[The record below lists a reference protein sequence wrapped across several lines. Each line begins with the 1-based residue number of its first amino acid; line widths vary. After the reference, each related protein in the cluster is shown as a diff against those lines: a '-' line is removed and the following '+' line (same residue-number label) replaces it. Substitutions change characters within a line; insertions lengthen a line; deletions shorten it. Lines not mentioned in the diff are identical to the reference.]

1 MKRIIHIYMHFQ
13 AGVSFSFGTYVM
25 YRMEQFLRG
34 PLANKTDINELILFE
49 NKMNLLNG
57 IGILMQLMRIFTPS
71 DIGDHYVIVLF
82 CLLMHFFLFLAACHR
97 AFGSLM
103 IAGVR

>member
-49 NKMNLLNG
+49 NKML
-57 IGILMQLMRIFTPS
+57 R
-71 DIGDHYVIVLF
+71 
-82 CLLMHFFLFLAACHR
+82 
-97 AFGSLM
+97 
-103 IAGVR
+103 